1 MPAESRP
8 HRQEP
13 EQELLAQMRQSLG
26 LLQVAFDSASDAM
39 VILDRDHTIRWA
51 NQTAA
56 DRFSR
61 GLTATLI
68 SQSFA
73 DRIILL
79 APYGEAR
86 PLDARSLLLT
96 QNAGDMRVRVKRV
109 SDNPEHHAP
118 LNNVSWK
125 AITNTHEPFH
135 LIAFRNL
142 DPIEQALEKQRLF
155 VQQLAHELRTPL
167 AILFGSLRRLGRL
180 VTAPSL
186 AINALE
192 TAQSESLRLRTLVD
206 NLMLLSDLDTALF
219 PWSIQEQS
227 IKHSIH
233 QWIDHLPQHQQ
244 ELISLKADPELK
256 SVRLDSHALEIV
268 LDQLLSNSL
277 RFSDQSVSITIDI
290 KNSRGGIDLL
300 FKDKGL
306 GITETAQDK
315 IDSVFDRFQRL
326 EQHRSSTRE
335 EGCGLGLTVVQELII
350 GMGGTVEI
358 LMHQENISFDNR
370 GACILIHFPYHNPP
384 TQSSTR
390 NR

>member
-109 SDNPEHHAP
+109 SDNPERHAP

-125 AITNTHEPFH
+125 AITNTHEP
-135 LIAFRNL
+135 
-142 DPIEQALEKQRLF
+142 
-155 VQQLAHELRTPL
+155 
-167 AILFGSLRRLGRL
+167 
-180 VTAPSL
+180 
-186 AINALE
+186 
-192 TAQSESLRLRTLVD
+192 
-206 NLMLLSDLDTALF
+206 
-219 PWSIQEQS
+219 
-227 IKHSIH
+227 
-233 QWIDHLPQHQQ
+233 
-244 ELISLKADPELK
+244 
-256 SVRLDSHALEIV
+256 VRECL
-268 LDQLLSNSL
+268 
-277 RFSDQSVSITIDI
+277 
-290 KNSRGGIDLL
+290 
-300 FKDKGL
+300 
-306 GITETAQDK
+306 
-315 IDSVFDRFQRL
+315 
-326 EQHRSSTRE
+326 
-335 EGCGLGLTVVQELII
+335 
-350 GMGGTVEI
+350 
-358 LMHQENISFDNR
+358 
-370 GACILIHFPYHNPP
+370 
-384 TQSSTR
+384 
-390 NR
+390 